1 MSLSGDIF
9 DTLKTSL
16 EEATELNDA
25 QINNIQN
32 ISDGLANAIATFI
45 QNQTF
50 KITKMKASLEVEQIK
65 TTGFLS
71 DVVSQKAKTTSW
83 PGGAAGPL
91 QPVVIENLDL
101 KKNGS
106 IQGGSLKATGHA
118 YVGRNSVPGGDTNE
132 DLSEVRLLPEDT
144 NGVI

>member
-16 EEATELNDA
+16 EEATELDDA

-50 KITKMKASLEVEQIK
+50 KITKMKASLEVEEIS

-71 DVVSQKAKTTSW
+71 DVISQKAKTTSW
-83 PGGAAGPL
+83 PGGVTGPL
-91 QPVVIENLDL
+91 QPVIIEKLNL

-106 IQGGSLKATGHA
+106 IQGGSLKATGNA
-118 YVGRNSVPGGDTNE
+118 YVGRNPVPGGDTNE